1 MNNIMMLSDLIRFVK
16 DIRQMDL
23 DDAIENK
30 EFEGIRMYLV
40 GVEESLKAIGY
51 DACWISN
58 CVSPLLIG
66 TYLKGSFY
74 DDGNP
79 DLENSLSLYY
89 GSLADLDIQKLSAAH
104 GDVESL

>member
-1 MNNIMMLSDLIRFVK
+1 MMLSDLIRVVK

-23 DDAIENK
+23 DDTIENNA
-30 EFEGIRMYLV
+30 FEGIRMYLV

-51 DACWISN
+51 DACWITN
-58 CVSPLLIG
+58 CVTPLLIG

-74 DDGNP
+74 DEGNH
-79 DLENSLSLYY
+79 DLEISLRLYY
-89 GSLADLDIQKLSAAH
+89 GTLSDLDIQKLSAAH